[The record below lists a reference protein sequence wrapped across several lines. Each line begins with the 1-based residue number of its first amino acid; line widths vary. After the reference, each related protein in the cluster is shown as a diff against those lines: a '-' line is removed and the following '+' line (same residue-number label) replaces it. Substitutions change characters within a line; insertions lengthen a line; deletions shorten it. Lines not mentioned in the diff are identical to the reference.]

1 MATQKSKTPVQVNWN
16 FGEENAPKFF
26 PQPDPTPASAP
37 GSRPRRLG
45 LAMLGAIILGAVIV
59 GALTVSA
66 QRNAEAQRAANFAA
80 IQQSLTLESWAWQ
93 NGDWAAL
100 ELVDPEA
107 RPEWI
112 TWVGQYSRG
121 VRQWAASQAQR
132 PVFQLVDLAEVA
144 NAAPDLLQATVAL
157 PNAEVPDKRA
167 YGEVRF
173 YRQVEG
179 RWLRTAPPIQL
190 WGESSQIQT
199 AHFTLNVTPLDAA
212 AAEALAIHLDAI
224 YQDLRTRTGLDSG
237 AARPGLTISV
247 VADNMALNAGRF
259 SGPTLIVLSP
269 ILNRQPA
276 HIPASRQL
284 AESVIYPLA
293 GHLLA
298 EAVSA
303 QDATGINPGWYLVLR
318 GVQSWLAQEVNPI
331 SPIPPT
337 ALPIPQ
343 AALDLYV
350 ETNGLPTLD
359 ALRVSRDPDFT
370 WAAGWS
376 SQAAHSLVAYAMTTY
391 GPDKVDDLVAGL
403 TQHESWETLIPA
415 LFGVTAGEF
424 EAGWH
429 AYLRAQW

>member
-1 MATQKSKTPVQVNWN
+1 
-16 FGEENAPKFF
+16 
-26 PQPDPTPASAP
+26 
-37 GSRPRRLG
+37 
-45 LAMLGAIILGAVIV
+45 
-59 GALTVSA
+59 
-66 QRNAEAQRAANFAA
+66 
-80 IQQSLTLESWAWQ
+80 
-93 NGDWAAL
+93 
-100 ELVDPEA
+100 
-107 RPEWI
+107 
-112 TWVGQYSRG
+112 
-121 VRQWAASQAQR
+121 
-132 PVFQLVDLAEVA
+132 
-144 NAAPDLLQATVAL
+144 
-157 PNAEVPDKRA
+157 
-167 YGEVRF
+167 
-173 YRQVEG
+173 
-179 RWLRTAPPIQL
+179 
-190 WGESSQIQT
+190 
-199 AHFTLNVTPLDAA
+199 
-212 AAEALAIHLDAI
+212 
-224 YQDLRTRTGLDSG
+224 
-237 AARPGLTISV
+237 TISV

-269 ILNRQPA
+269 SLNRQPA

-331 SPIPPT
+331 SPIPPPD
-337 ALPIPQ
+337 LPIPQ

-376 SQAAHSLVAYAMTTY
+376 SQAAHSLVVYAMTTY